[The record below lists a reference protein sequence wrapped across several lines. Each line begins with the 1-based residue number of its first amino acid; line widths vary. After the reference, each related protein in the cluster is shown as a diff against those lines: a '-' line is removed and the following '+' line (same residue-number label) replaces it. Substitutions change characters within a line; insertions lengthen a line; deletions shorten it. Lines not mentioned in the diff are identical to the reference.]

1 MEALAE
7 MDTVTFPRSAISYEE
22 SDPYQAYSNYQM
34 VVTGLRA
41 FYERLHAP
49 EDGDARASVSSSN
62 TQVFGCLNQLGQ
74 RLQTMRN
81 DIEQTS
87 IRSINQAAFVNLE
100 SLMLILELALGVAVN
115 CDSTEQI
122 IGSFTEKL
130 NEVVLDDLMQIT

>member
-1 MEALAE
+1 MDLNKIPKYDEADIIEALQDGISIMEALAE
-7 MDTVTFPRSAISYEE
+7 MDPNTFPRSAISYEE

-34 VVTGLRA
+34 VVSGLRA

-49 EDGDARASVSSSN
+49 EDGASRASVSSSN

-87 IRSINQAAFVNLE
+87 IRSIN
-100 SLMLILELALGVAVN
+100 
-115 CDSTEQI
+115 
-122 IGSFTEKL
+122 
-130 NEVVLDDLMQIT
+130 